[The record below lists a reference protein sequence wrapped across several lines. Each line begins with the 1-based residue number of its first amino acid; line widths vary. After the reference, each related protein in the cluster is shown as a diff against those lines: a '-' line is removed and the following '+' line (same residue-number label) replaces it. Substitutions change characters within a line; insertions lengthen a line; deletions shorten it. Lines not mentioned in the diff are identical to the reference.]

1 MRFVREAVALAL
13 VAAAAFMSVPSS
25 VSANMSTEP
34 TLEDPFT
41 GVLTLILINFSTDL
55 FLVAAA
61 VYGAM
66 SIAKQRVGD
75 IPQDPWAFVGSV
87 VVAAAVVAVAG
98 GFIDFALL
106 YERVEDH
113 YILKDF
119 SVAASDRGGGAH
131 LRLDRGGP
139 APGRRYSLDRLPRS
153 RGGHRPAEPPR
164 LVRDQHVISL
174 VRDNLYLDGASRHLG
189 LFRGPPPPAAPSS
202 RCGVLRR
209 PRPGLRRMR
218 AVRGHAAL

>member
-13 VAAAAFMSVPSS
+13 VAAAAIMSVPSS

-41 GVLTLILINFSTDL
+41 GILTLILINFSTDL
-55 FLVAAA
+55 FLVSAA
-61 VYGAM
+61 VYGAT

-75 IPQDPWAFVGSV
+75 ISQDPWAFVASV
-87 VVAAAVVAVAG
+87 FVAAAVVAVAG

-119 SVAASDRGGGAH
+119 SVAAIAVAAALIFASIAAA
-131 LRLDRGGP
+131 LRLVVGTRLTVSLAAAAAI
-139 APGRRYSLDRLPRS
+139 APLSPLAWFVTS
-153 RGGHRPAEPPR
+153 A
-164 LVRDQHVISL
+164 VSASFVIIWPL
-174 VRDNLYLDGASRHLG
+174 MG
-189 LFRGPPPPAAPSS
+189 LAITSAFS
-202 RCGVLRR
+202 
-209 PRPGLRRMR
+209 
-218 AVRGHAAL
+218 AALLLLLHRLHGLTFSGALDQAYEGCAP